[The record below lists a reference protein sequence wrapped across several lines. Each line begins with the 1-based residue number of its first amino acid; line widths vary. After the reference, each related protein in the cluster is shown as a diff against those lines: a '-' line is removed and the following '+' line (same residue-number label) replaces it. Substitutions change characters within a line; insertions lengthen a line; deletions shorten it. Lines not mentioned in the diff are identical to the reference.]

1 VARRSD
7 RIAPRLAAHKSAPGG
22 LDQTMWQNGEC
33 TNGEKNELPGSHER
47 SSSIWSIY
55 TTLCRT
61 SAGRTFNLLFD
72 LGHTPEG
79 IAIMIRQLSRILAG
93 LAALLLM
100 TCVSPWI
107 APSSAATIIGAP
119 VVFSTLANVPG
130 ATIVVGDKTF
140 GGFTYTPTGDM
151 PSAALVNVIPITD
164 NAGNFGI
171 RFQGAFIDTTGVVG
185 GSDALITYNVSADA
199 SHLISDAHLEGNP
212 SRLGPLGSISVT
224 ETFLPLG
231 ANGQF
236 TMKIYDDQN
245 VNPPKLVDNT
255 VFTTPVKT
263 LSVQKDILG
272 LAKVNPNSP
281 DLPSTVTMSF
291 VDQTFSQIVVP
302 EPTTIALLFASTFG
316 LALMRRRS

>member
-1 VARRSD
+1 MRRQ
-7 RIAPRLAAHKSAPGG
+7 PV
-22 LDQTMWQNGEC
+22 
-33 TNGEKNELPGSHER
+33 
-47 SSSIWSIY
+47 
-55 TTLCRT
+55 
-61 SAGRTFNLLFD
+61 
-72 LGHTPEG
+72 
-79 IAIMIRQLSRILAG
+79 RILGG
-93 LAALLLM
+93 LAALLLL
-100 TCVSPWI
+100 TCVSPWA
-107 APSSAATIIGAP
+107 APCSAATIIGTP

-140 GGFTYTPTGDM
+140 SSFTYTTTGDM
-151 PSAALVNVIPITD
+151 PPAPLVNVIPITD

-171 RFQGAFIDTTGVVG
+171 RFQGAFIDTTGAVG
-185 GSDALITYNVSADA
+185 GSDALITYNVTADA

-212 SRLGPLGSISVT
+212 SRLGPLGSMSVT

-281 DLPSTVTMSF
+281 DLPGTVTLSF
-291 VDQTFSQIVVP
+291 VDQSFSQIVIP
-302 EPTTIALLFASTFG
+302 EPATMALLFAGTFG
-316 LALMRRRS
+316 FVLMRRRLFIA